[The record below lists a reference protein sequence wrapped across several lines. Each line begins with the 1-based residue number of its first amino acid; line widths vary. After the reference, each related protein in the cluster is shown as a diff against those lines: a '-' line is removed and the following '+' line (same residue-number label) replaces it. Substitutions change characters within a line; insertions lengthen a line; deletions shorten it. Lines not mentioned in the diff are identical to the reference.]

1 MTSVPRETEEFSM
14 TAQQLAEMNGLAEE
28 TPIYVSILDRIYDVS
43 AGRFMYGPGKNYY
56 GLVGKDATYCYGT
69 ADFSVNCDKGGS
81 RSDLTEIQ
89 LADAYKWVEFYHNHD
104 KYKYVGRLVADPVD
118 RAVEDAL
125 RSPDKEGDE

>member
-1 MTSVPRETEEFSM
+1 LTSVPRETEEFSM
-14 TAQQLAEMNGLAEE
+14 TAQQLAEMNGLAAE

-43 AGRFMYGPGKNYY
+43 AGRFMYGPGRNYY

-69 ADFSVNCDKGGS
+69 ANFNADCDKGGS

-104 KYKYVGRLVADPVD
+104 KYKYVGRLMADPVD

-125 RSPDKEGDE
+125 RSPDQGGDE